1 VSLISGANI
10 FKTWELKIMMSSATT
25 AINAAKYFVDLFKN
39 SIPIFLAALHF
50 SKTAGIQ
57 A

>member
-39 SIPIFLAALHF
+39 STPIFLAALHF